1 MMTPEDVK
9 TGLAYCKDAEV
20 CDKCPAHD
28 KCQGD
33 IIGQSY
39 ALIIQL
45 EEKIAKRDKLLAVM
59 GVRIREE
66 ENHDKN

>member
-1 MMTPEDVK
+1 MMTPEEVK
-9 TGLAYCKDAEV
+9 SGLAYCKDSEV

-33 IIGQSY
+33 IIGQAY
-39 ALIIQL
+39 MLIVQQ

-59 GVRIREE
+59 GVWIREE
-66 ENHDKN
+66 EHENT